1 MSKIFHGNAK
11 YHFLILA
18 VLLLIIFPMG
28 LDVFRL
34 NLVGKYLAFAFVAI
48 GLVICWGAGG
58 ILSLG
63 QGVFFGVGGYL
74 MAMTLKLEAAK
85 ADIGCTRALQETG
98 SCIVQSTP
106 GIPDFMD
113 WASMTEIPMFWGFS
127 HSLFLTIIMIL
138 TVPAFLAFILGFAMF
153 RRRVG
158 GVYFAIITQAMAA
171 LLSILII
178 GNAGYIGGFNGIT
191 DLRTLKGWDIR
202 TDDAKVLIY
211 FVTAVL
217 VLIALI
223 VSQVLLNSKLGRVIV
238 AVRGQEDRVRFSG
251 YSVANFKLAAFCF
264 SAFMAGIGG
273 ALFTMNVG
281 FIHANFVG
289 IVPSIEMVI
298 FCAVGGRF
306 SIFGAVYGALLVNAA
321 KTVFSE
327 AYPELWLFAMGLIFI
342 GVVLAFQDG
351 LAGFYKKSIEP
362 RLKQMWSSAA

>member
-1 MSKIFHGNAK
+1 MNKIFAGNAK
-11 YHFLILA
+11 YHFIILA
-18 VLLLIIFPMG
+18 VLLLIVFPLG

-34 NLVGKYLAFAFVAI
+34 NLVGKYLTFAFVAV

-74 MAMTLKLEAAK
+74 MAMNLKLEAAK
-85 ADIGCTRALQETG
+85 ADIGCTRELQETG

-113 WASMTEIPMFWGFS
+113 WASMTELPIFWGFS
-127 HSLFLTIIMIL
+127 HSLILTIIMIL
-138 TVPAFLAFILGFAMF
+138 TVPALLAFVLGFAMF

-191 DLRTLKGWDIR
+191 DLRTLKDWDIR
-202 TDDAKVLIY
+202 TDEAKFLIY
-211 FVTAVL
+211 FVTVVL
-217 VLIALI
+217 LLLTLVAAQI
-223 VSQVLLNSKLGRVIV
+223 VLNSKLGRVIV
-238 AVRGQEDRVRFSG
+238 ALRSQEDRVRFSG

-264 SAFMAGIGG
+264 AAFTAGIGG

-306 SIFGAVYGALLVNAA
+306 SIFGAVYGALLVNGA
-321 KTVFSE
+321 KTAFSE
-327 AYPELWLFAMGLIFI
+327 AYPELWLFAMGLIFV
-342 GVVLAFQDG
+342 GVVLSFQHG
-351 LAGFYKKSIEP
+351 LAGFYKESIEP
-362 RLKQMWSSAA
+362 RIKKMWPVTA